1 MTLRLVLMRHGQT
14 HSNLQRVIDTRP
26 PGADLTEKG
35 QQQAL
40 SAGAE
45 LAEMCGPRI
54 SEAYCSVAV
63 RTQQTAERVVGAY
76 EGILGLQPGDVPIAV
91 TEGIHEIDL
100 GELEGKDDHAA
111 YEAYMENLAAWL
123 RSDASA
129 QAEGG
134 ETYLQLLDRY
144 VPVLDALIADH
155 EGQDTDLLVVSHGGA
170 IRTVAAHAASVDPQ
184 VALDAYIANCQFVV
198 LEPGGKPFGQWAV
211 RYWAG
216 HDVH

>member
-14 HSNLQRVIDTRP
+14 HSNLRRVIDTRP
-26 PGADLTEKG
+26 PGANLTEKG

-100 GELEGKDDHAA
+100 GEGRPCC
-111 YEAYMENLAAWL
+111 L
-123 RSDASA
+123 RGVHGES
-129 QAEGG
+129 GG
-134 ETYLQLLDRY
+134 
-144 VPVLDALIADH
+144 
-155 EGQDTDLLVVSHGGA
+155 
-170 IRTVAAHAASVDPQ
+170 VAA
-184 VALDAYIANCQFVV
+184 LGYLC
-198 LEPGGKPFGQWAV
+198 PG
-211 RYWAG
+211 
-216 HDVH
+216 